1 MSPAPCVFGE
11 GHWGGLR
18 KHGRCGVSGCKGQ
31 GTSLEFVGDDG
42 DPLCVSPV
50 SLLGCS
56 VYTVGAVPWL
66 SVIHGLSLRGLEGG
80 SPCRDHGGPGEASTE
95 DRTPLRPHSGSLR
108 ALLGPWPRGKRSAPL
123 AVFSCFGFR

>member
-1 MSPAPCVFGE
+1 ME
-11 GHWGGLR
+11 GVGSQGVRGRELALSLWGMT
-18 KHGRCGVSGCKGQ
+18 
-31 GTSLEFVGDDG
+31 GT
-42 DPLCVSPV
+42 PLCVSPV

-66 SVIHGLSLRGLEGG
+66 SVIHGLSPRGLEGG
-80 SPCRDHGGPGEASTE
+80 SPCRDRRGPGEASTE

-123 AVFSCFGFR
+123 AVFSCFCFR